1 MHCDD
6 KRTIFVLEQ
15 FILNSTFDLQKAIN
29 QLKTE
34 KDEKMRIQ
42 IQARIN
48 SLERDI
54 QDSKD
59 QLLSL
64 K

>member
-48 SLERDI
+48 GLERDI